1 MTAQATNDG
10 RDNFTSICSE
20 CPEAEDLGG
29 VTVGQKATVDVLRR
43 HDRKR
48 HLRTSRP
55 YGSPR
60 GVRDL
65 PVAMATLAV
74 AGASVEMRAGALG
87 NIPDDADGRT
97 ERSVFHENNTE
108 TSTA

>member
-1 MTAQATNDG
+1 
-10 RDNFTSICSE
+10 
-20 CPEAEDLGG
+20 
-29 VTVGQKATVDVLRR
+29 
-43 HDRKR
+43 
-48 HLRTSRP
+48 
-55 YGSPR
+55 
-60 GVRDL
+60 
-65 PVAMATLAV
+65 MATLAV

>member
-1 MTAQATNDG
+1 MTAKARNDG
-10 RDNFTSICSE
+10 RDNFTSCCPE

-65 PVAMATLAV
+65 PVAMATLATV
-74 AGASVEMRAGALG
+74 GASVEMQAVAPG
-87 NIPDDADGRT
+87 NIPDAADGRT
-97 ERSVFHENNTE
+97 ERSVFHENNNE
-108 TSTA
+108 TSS

>member
-1 MTAQATNDG
+1 MTAKATNDG

-20 CPEAEDLGG
+20 CPGTEDLGG

-65 PVAMATLAV
+65 PVVMATLAAV
-74 AGASVEMRAGALG
+74 GASVEMRTGAPG
-87 NIPDDADGRT
+87 SIPDATGGRR
-97 ERSVFHENNTE
+97 ERPTIHENNNE
-108 TSTA
+108 TS